1 MLNYSRCICNNLVY
15 ISVYTIREGFNIMN
29 KFKKLITDVNVI
41 LACML
46 ILLAIS
52 ESPSLDS
59 FKPLTLYIK
68 LFSNIAI
75 TIITLY
81 LCITVK
87 EKPIGWV
94 VRIISIIIFV
104 TAFINSMLFTYRT
117 FNEILNF
124 W

>member
-1 MLNYSRCICNNLVY
+1 
-15 ISVYTIREGFNIMN
+15 MN
-29 KFKKLITDVNVI
+29 KFKKLITDVNII
-41 LACML
+41 LASML

-68 LFSNIAI
+68 LFSNIVI
-75 TIITLY
+75 TIIMVY
-81 LCITVK
+81 FCIIVK
-87 EKPIGWV
+87 EKLIGWV
-94 VRIISIIIFV
+94 DRIISIIIFV
-104 TAFINSMLFTYRT
+104 TAFINSLLFTYRT

>member
-1 MLNYSRCICNNLVY
+1 
-15 ISVYTIREGFNIMN
+15 MN
-29 KFKKLITDVNVI
+29 KIKKNITDVNVI
-41 LACML
+41 LASML

-52 ESPSLDS
+52 ESPSLDN

-68 LFSNIAI
+68 LFSNIVV
-75 TIITLY
+75 TIVMLY
-81 LCITVK
+81 LCITVR
-87 EKPIGWV
+87 EKPIGWI

-104 TAFINSMLFTYRT
+104 TAFYYNLLFTYRT

>member
-1 MLNYSRCICNNLVY
+1 MLSYNRCICNNLVY
-15 ISVYTIREGFNIMN
+15 ISVCTIREEFSSMN
-29 KFKKLITDVNVI
+29 KFKKLITDVNII
-41 LACML
+41 LASML

-68 LFSNIAI
+68 LFSNIVI
-75 TIITLY
+75 TIIMVY
-81 LCITVK
+81 FCIIVK
-87 EKPIGWV
+87 DKLIGWV
-94 VRIISIIIFV
+94 DRIISIIIFV
-104 TAFINSMLFTYRT
+104 TAFINSLLFTYRT

>member
-1 MLNYSRCICNNLVY
+1 
-15 ISVYTIREGFNIMN
+15 MN

-46 ILLAIS
+46 ILLAIT
-52 ESPSLDS
+52 ESPSLDN

-68 LFSNIAI
+68 LFSNIVV

-104 TAFINSMLFTYRT
+104 TSFINSLLFTYRT

>member
-1 MLNYSRCICNNLVY
+1 
-15 ISVYTIREGFNIMN
+15 MN
-29 KFKKLITDVNVI
+29 KFKKLITDINVI
-41 LACML
+41 LSCML

-52 ESPSLDS
+52 ESPPLDS

-68 LFSNIAI
+68 LFSNIVVTI
-75 TIITLY
+75 TMLY

-104 TAFINSMLFTYRT
+104 TAFYYNLLFTYRT